1 MIRWYVA
8 YTQPGKENL
17 AAGQL
22 LAQGFKT
29 YLPKYRKTIRHA
41 RKVKNIKVP
50 LFPRYL
56 FVKIDLDRS
65 RWRAIDGTRG
75 VSHLLTMGEKPSA
88 IPSGIVEE
96 IKSRESQEK
105 LIELEPYIPYDPGD
119 SLEVT
124 AGALSCQVGNFIRV
138 DTNQRIVM
146 LLQLLG
152 RELEVRLQPED
163 VQAYA

>member
-1 MIRWYVA
+1 MTRWYVA

-22 LAQGFKT
+22 IAQGFKT
-29 YLPKYRKTIRHA
+29 YLPKYQKKIRHA
-41 RKVKNIKVP
+41 RKVKNIRAP

-56 FVKIDLDRS
+56 FVEIDLDR
-65 RWRAIDGTRG
+65 RPWRAINSTRG
-75 VSHLLTMGEKPSA
+75 ISYLLTMGENPSA
-88 IPSGIVEE
+88 VPSGIVEE
-96 IKSRESQEK
+96 IKSRESQQK
-105 LIELEPYIPYDPGD
+105 LIELEPFTTYDPGD
-119 SLEVT
+119 CVEIT
-124 AGALSCQVGNFIRV
+124 TGALSRQVGNFIRV

-152 RELEVRLQPED
+152 RELEVRLQPGD

>member
-1 MIRWYVA
+1 MTRWYVA

-22 LAQGFKT
+22 IAQGFKT
-29 YLPKYRKTIRHA
+29 YLPKYQKKICHA
-41 RKVKNIKVP
+41 RKVKNIRAP

-56 FVKIDLDRS
+56 FVKIDLDCS
-65 RWRAIDGTRG
+65 PWRAINGTRG
-75 VSHLLTMGEKPSA
+75 ISYLLTMGEKPSA
-88 IPSGIVEE
+88 VPSGIVEE
-96 IKSRESQEK
+96 IKSRESQQK
-105 LIELEPYIPYDPGD
+105 LIELEPFITYDPGD
-119 SLEVT
+119 SLEIT
-124 AGALSCQVGNFIRV
+124 AGALSRQFGNFIRV